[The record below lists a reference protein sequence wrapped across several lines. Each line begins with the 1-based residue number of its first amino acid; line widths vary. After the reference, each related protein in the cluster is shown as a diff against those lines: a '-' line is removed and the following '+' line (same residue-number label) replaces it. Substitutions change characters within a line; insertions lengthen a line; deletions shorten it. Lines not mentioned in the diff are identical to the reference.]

1 MTQWRV
7 RLRPSIPRSPFPPH
21 MSVKASVVVVTY
33 GQRAVT
39 ERGLNALAAAL
50 GEQLGRAWELVLV
63 DNASPDD
70 TPALLQQWSD
80 RAEVLLLER
89 NLDFA
94 GGCNAGAARARGDV
108 LVFLNNDTEVVPGAL
123 EALVEQV
130 GEPGVALAGPRL
142 LFPDGT
148 IQHAGVGFLRNALGV
163 MPQHVFHHQDG
174 MLPAVRGVYE
184 LDCVTG
190 ACLVIRREVFEQLG
204 GFDEGYRNG
213 LEDVDLCL
221 RARMAGHRVVYRGD
235 IAFVHAEGASRGAGS
250 DLWATPERLSA
261 MRSNDLRFI
270 GAWGAMLDEDV
281 ELAAATW
288 DAELH
293 EVRPT
298 PAAGPASV
306 VVEGQ
311 PGGLAPAG
319 DEARAILAACA
330 AAGPLAAARDEPFP
344 RVAPRLDPSLRALVR
359 DALGREPLPGAARIV
374 VPAGARAVHALDG
387 AVLRAGVVPA
397 GGGEPTEVWAP
408 AADVAAAF
416 AAAGLPEHRMHVVA
430 PALQPLALGEG
441 GEGVLAILPAH
452 DARACEATL
461 RALRGVPDV
470 RLLPTVAARGLARA
484 VGDSLPGAELLA
496 PCADERRFAAIAGRA
511 DVVLAADPDDLFER
525 RALIAA
531 MTGATVV
538 TTRRG
543 GPAATF
549 AGAHHDL
556 AAALAQTDTAA
567 RADRRAV
574 VLAATDPVLMG
585 ARVARLVE
593 RGALAA

>member
-1 MTQWRV
+1 VAAVVGSR
-7 RLRPSIPRSPFPPH
+7 FPPPPPK
-21 MSVKASVVVVTY
+21 MSVKASVVVVTH

-39 ERGLNALAAAL
+39 ERGLDALAAAL
-50 GEQLGRAWELVLV
+50 GDQLGHAWELVLV
-63 DNASPDD
+63 DNDSPDD

-80 RAEVLLLER
+80 RAEVLLLQR
-89 NLDFA
+89 NLNFA

-123 EALVEQV
+123 EALVAQV
-130 GEPGVALAGPRL
+130 AEPGVAIAGPRL
-142 LFPDGT
+142 LFGDGT
-148 IQHAGVGFLRNALGV
+148 IQHAGVAFLRNALGV

-174 MLPAVRGVYE
+174 MLPAARGTYE

-190 ACLVIRREVFEQLG
+190 ACLVVRRDVFEQLG

-221 RARMAGHRVVYRGD
+221 RVRMAGHRIVYRGD

-250 DLWATPERLSA
+250 DLWATPERLAA

-288 DAELH
+288 DSELH
-293 EVRPT
+293 ETRPLR
-298 PAAGPASV
+298 PAGPAGV

-330 AAGPLAAARDEPFP
+330 AGGPVVAARDEPFP
-344 RVAPRLDPSLRALVR
+344 RVAPRLDPSLRALVHE
-359 DALGREPLPGAARIV
+359 ALGREPLPGAARIV
-374 VPAGARAVHALDG
+374 VPAGSRAVHALEG
-387 AVLRAGVVPA
+387 AVLRAGVLPA
-397 GGGEPTEVWAP
+397 GGGAPTEAWA
-408 AADVAAAF
+408 AAPDVAAALV
-416 AAAGLPEHRMHVVA
+416 AAGLAERRVHIVA
-430 PALQPLALGEG
+430 PALHRVALGPG
-441 GEGVLAILPAH
+441 GRGVLAILAAH

-461 RALRGVPDV
+461 RALRDLPDV
-470 RLLPTVAARGLARA
+470 QLLPTVAARGLAEA
-484 VGDSLPGAELLA
+484 VRDALPGAELLA
-496 PCADERRFAAIAGRA
+496 PCADERRFAAIAGGA
-511 DVVLAADPDDLFER
+511 DIVLAPDMDDLFER

-531 MTGATVV
+531 ATGAAVV

-549 AGAHHDL
+549 AGARHDL
-556 AAALAQTDTAA
+556 ATA
-567 RADRRAV
+567 RAETDAAGRATRRAD
-574 VLAATDPVLMG
+574 VLAACDQALIA
-585 ARVARLVE
+585 ARVAELAG

>member
-1 MTQWRV
+1 
-7 RLRPSIPRSPFPPH
+7 
-21 MSVKASVVVVTY
+21 MSVKASVVIVTY

-39 ERGLNALAAAL
+39 ERGLEAVTGAL
-50 GEQLGRAWELVLV
+50 GAQLGRTWELVLV

-70 TPALLQQWSD
+70 TPALLREWSD
-80 RAEVLLLER
+80 RAEVLLLQD
-89 NLDFA
+89 NLNFA

-123 EALVEQV
+123 EALVDQV
-130 GEPGVALAGPRL
+130 AEPGVAIAGPRL

-163 MPQHVFHHQDG
+163 MPQHIFHHQDG
-174 MLPAVRGVYE
+174 MLPAARGTYE

-190 ACLVIRREVFEQLG
+190 ACLVIRRDVFEQLG

-281 ELAAATW
+281 ELAEATW

-298 PAAGPASV
+298 PAAGPARV
-306 VVEGQ
+306 VLEGQ

-319 DEARAILAACA
+319 DEARAIIAACT
-330 AAGPLAAARDEPFP
+330 AAGPLVAARDEPFP
-344 RVAPRLDPSLRALVR
+344 RVAPRLDPLLRALVR
-359 DALGREPLPGAARIV
+359 EALGRDPLPGAARIV
-374 VPAGARAVHALDG
+374 VPAGVRAVHALDG

-397 GGGEPTEVWAP
+397 AGGEPLEVWAAGP
-408 AADVAAAF
+408 DVAAAF
-416 AAAGLPEHRMHVVA
+416 ITAGLDARRVHIVAPPLRSVAAGA
-430 PALQPLALGEG
+430 G

-461 RALRGVPDV
+461 RSLRDVPDV
-470 RLLPTVAARGLARA
+470 RLLPTVAARGLAQA
-484 VGDSLPGAELLA
+484 VRDRLPGAELLE

-511 DVVLAADPDDLFER
+511 DVVLAADADDLFER

-531 MTGATVV
+531 ATGAMVV
-538 TTRRG
+538 TARRG

-556 AAALAQTDTAA
+556 AAAPAHADTTA
-567 RADRRAV
+567 RAERRAV
-574 VLAATDPVLMG
+574 VLAATDQALIA
-585 ARVARLVE
+585 ARVTGLVQ
-593 RGALAA
+593 RGALAAGSPSTELPHAPITRV

>member
-1 MTQWRV
+1 
-7 RLRPSIPRSPFPPH
+7 

-39 ERGLNALAAAL
+39 ERGLDALAAAL
-50 GEQLGRAWELVLV
+50 GDELGRAWELVLV

-70 TPALLQQWSD
+70 TPALLQRWSD
-80 RAEVLLLER
+80 RAEVLLLPR
-89 NLDFA
+89 NLDFG

-123 EALVEQV
+123 EALVAQV
-130 GEPGVALAGPRL
+130 AEPGVAIAGPRL

-148 IQHAGVGFLRNALGV
+148 IQHAGVAFLRNALGV

-174 MLPAVRGVYE
+174 MLPAARGTYE

-190 ACLVIRREVFEQLG
+190 ACLVVRRDVFEQLG

-221 RARMAGHRVVYRGD
+221 RARVAGHRVVYRGD

-250 DLWATPERLSA
+250 DLWATPERLAA

-293 EVRPT
+293 EIRPT
-298 PAAGPASV
+298 PAAGPANV

-359 DALGREPLPGAARIV
+359 EALGREPVAGAVRIV
-374 VPAGARAVHALDG
+374 VPAGARAVHALEG

-397 GGGEPTEVWAP
+397 GGGEPMEAWAP
-408 AADVAAAF
+408 APDVAAAL
-416 AAAGLPEHRMHVVA
+416 AAAGIDERRIHIVA
-430 PALQPLALGEG
+430 PALHPVALGPG

-452 DARACEATL
+452 DARACAATL
-461 RALRGVPDV
+461 RALRDVPDV
-470 RLLPTVAARGLARA
+470 RLLPTVAARGLAEA
-484 VGDSLPGAELLA
+484 VRDALPGAELLH
-496 PCADERRFAAIAGRA
+496 PGADERRFAALAGRA
-511 DVVLAADPDDLFER
+511 EIVLASDADDIFER
-525 RALIAA
+525 RALLAA
-531 MTGATVV
+531 ATGAAVV
-538 TTRRG
+538 TARRD

-556 AAALAQTDTAA
+556 AAARAETDVAGRATR
-567 RADRRAV
+567 RAD
-574 VLAATDPVLMG
+574 VLAACDQALIA
-585 ARVARLVE
+585 ARIVE
-593 RGALAA
+593 LAGRGALAA

>member
-1 MTQWRV
+1 
-7 RLRPSIPRSPFPPH
+7 
-21 MSVKASVVVVTY
+21 MSVRASVVVVTH

-39 ERGLNALAAAL
+39 ERGLGALAAAL
-50 GEQLGRAWELVLV
+50 GDQLGRTWELILV

-70 TPALLQQWSD
+70 TPALLRQWSD
-80 RAEVLLLER
+80 RAEVLLLQH

-123 EALVEQV
+123 EALVAQV
-130 GEPGVALAGPRL
+130 AEPGVAIAGPRL
-142 LFPDGT
+142 LFADGT

-174 MLPAVRGVYE
+174 MLPAARGTYE

-190 ACLVIRREVFEQLG
+190 ACLVMRRDVFEQLG

-293 EVRPT
+293 EIRST
-298 PAAGPASV
+298 PEAGPAGV
-306 VVEGQ
+306 VIEGQ

-330 AAGPLAAARDEPFP
+330 AAGPLVAARDEPFP

-359 DALGREPLPGAARIV
+359 DALGREPLPGATRIV
-374 VPAGARAVHALDG
+374 VPAGAGARHALDG

-397 GGGEPTEVWAP
+397 GGGDPMQAWASAP
-408 AADVAAAF
+408 DVAAALV
-416 AAAGLPEHRMHVVA
+416 AAGLDERRVHIVA
-430 PALQPLALGEG
+430 PPLQPVALGPG
-441 GEGVLAILPAH
+441 NEGVLAILPAH
-452 DARACEATL
+452 DARACAATL
-461 RALRGVPDV
+461 QALRDVPDA
-470 RLLPTVAARGLARA
+470 RLLPTVAARGLAEAVRA
-484 VGDSLPGAELLA
+484 ALPGAELLD
-496 PCADERRFAAIAGRA
+496 PCADERRFAAMAGRA
-511 DVVLAADPDDLFER
+511 GVVLATDLDDLYER

-531 MTGATVV
+531 ATGAAVV

-549 AGAHHDL
+549 AAAHHDL
-556 AAALAQTDTAA
+556 AAARAEADPAA
-567 RADRRAV
+567 RAARRAQ
-574 VLAATDPVLMG
+574 VLAACDRALIA
-585 ARVARLVE
+585 ARVADLAQ
-593 RGALAA
+593 RGAIAA

>member
-1 MTQWRV
+1 MT
-7 RLRPSIPRSPFPPH
+7 I
-21 MSVKASVVVVTY
+21 KASVIVVTH
-33 GQRAVT
+33 GQRTAT
-39 ERGLNALAAAL
+39 ERGLDALAAAL
-50 GEQLGRAWELVLV
+50 GEKLGRTWELVLV

-70 TPALLQQWSD
+70 TPALLRQWSD
-80 RAEVLLLER
+80 RAEVLLLQR

-108 LVFLNNDTEVVPGAL
+108 LVFLNNDTEVVHGAL
-123 EALVEQV
+123 EALAAQV
-130 GEPGVALAGPRL
+130 AEPGVAIAGPRL
-142 LFPDGT
+142 LFPNGT

-174 MLPAVRGVYE
+174 MLPAARGTYE

-190 ACLVIRREVFEQLG
+190 ACLVVRRAVFEQLG

-250 DLWATPERLSA
+250 ELWATPERLAA

-281 ELAAATW
+281 ELAEATW

-293 EVRPT
+293 EARPT
-298 PAAGPASV
+298 PAAGPARV
-306 VVEGQ
+306 VLEGQ

-319 DEARAILAACA
+319 DEARAIIAACT
-330 AAGPLAAARDEPFP
+330 AAGPLVAARDEPFP

-359 DALGREPLPGAARIV
+359 EALGRDPLPGAARIV
-374 VPAGARAVHALDG
+374 VPAGACAVHALDG
-387 AVLRAGVVPA
+387 AVLRAGVLPA
-397 GGGEPTEVWAP
+397 AGGEPLEVWAAGP
-408 AADVAAAF
+408 DVAAAF
-416 AAAGLPEHRMHVVA
+416 IAAGLDARRVHIVA
-430 PALQPLALGEG
+430 PPLPSVAAGAG

-461 RALRGVPDV
+461 RSLRDVRDV
-470 RLLPTVAARGLARA
+470 RLLPTVAARGLAQA
-484 VGDSLPGAELLA
+484 VRDALPGAELLE
-496 PCADERRFAAIAGRA
+496 PCADERRFAAIAGGA
-511 DVVLAADPDDLFER
+511 DVVLAADADDLFER

-531 MTGATVV
+531 ATGATVF
-538 TTRRG
+538 TARRG
-543 GPAATF
+543 GPAATV
-549 AGAHHDL
+549 AGAHDDL
-556 AAALAQTDTAA
+556 AAALAHADATA
-567 RADRRAV
+567 RADRRAA
-574 VLAATDPVLMG
+574 VLVATDQALMG
-585 ARVARLVE
+585 ARVAQLVQ

>member
-1 MTQWRV
+1 
-7 RLRPSIPRSPFPPH
+7 

-39 ERGLNALAAAL
+39 ERGLDALAAAL
-50 GEQLGRAWELVLV
+50 GDQLGRAWELVLV

-70 TPALLQQWSD
+70 TPALLRQWSD
-80 RAEVLLLER
+80 RAEVLLLPR

-94 GGCNAGAARARGDV
+94 GGCNAGAARARGEV

-123 EALVEQV
+123 EALVAQV
-130 GEPGVALAGPRL
+130 AEPGVAIAGPRL
-142 LFPDGT
+142 LFADGT

-174 MLPAVRGVYE
+174 MLPAARGTYE

-190 ACLVIRREVFEQLG
+190 ACLVVRRDVFEQLG

-250 DLWATPERLSA
+250 DLWATPERLAA

-293 EVRPT
+293 ENRPT
-298 PAAGPASV
+298 PAAGPAGV

-319 DEARAILAACA
+319 DEARAILAACS

-344 RVAPRLDPSLRALVR
+344 RVAPRLDPSLRALVHA
-359 DALGREPLPGAARIV
+359 ALGREPLPGAARIV
-374 VPAGARAVHALDG
+374 VPAGPSAVHALEG
-387 AVLRAGVVPA
+387 AVLRAGVLPAA
-397 GGGEPTEVWAP
+397 GGAPLEAWA
-408 AADVAAAF
+408 AAPDVAAALV
-416 AAAGLPEHRMHVVA
+416 AAGLDERRVHIVA
-430 PALQPLALGEG
+430 PALHPVAPGPG

-452 DARACEATL
+452 DARACAATL
-461 RALRGVPDV
+461 RALRDVPHV
-470 RLLPTVAARGLARA
+470 RLLPTVAARGLAEA
-484 VGDSLPGAELLA
+484 VRNALPGAELLG
-496 PCADERRFAAIAGRA
+496 PCADERRFSAIAGRA
-511 DVVLAADPDDLFER
+511 EIVLASDADDLFER

-531 MTGATVV
+531 ATGAAVV
-538 TTRRG
+538 TARPD

-556 AAALAQTDTAA
+556 AAARAATDAA
-567 RADRRAV
+567 GRATRRAN
-574 VLAATDPVLMG
+574 VLAACDQALIA
-585 ARVARLVE
+585 ARIVE
-593 RGALAA
+593 LAGRGALAA

>member
-1 MTQWRV
+1 
-7 RLRPSIPRSPFPPH
+7 
-21 MSVKASVVVVTY
+21 MSVKASVVVVTH

-39 ERGLNALAAAL
+39 ERGLAALAAAL
-50 GEQLGRAWELVLV
+50 GDELGRAWELVLV
-63 DNASPDD
+63 DNDSPDD
-70 TPALLQQWSD
+70 TPALLRQWSD
-80 RAEVLLLER
+80 RAEVLLLPR

-123 EALVEQV
+123 EALVAQV
-130 GEPGVALAGPRL
+130 AEPGVAIAGPRL
-142 LFPDGT
+142 LFADGT

-174 MLPAVRGVYE
+174 SLPAARGTYE

-190 ACLVIRREVFEQLG
+190 ACLAIRRDVFEQLG

-221 RARMAGHRVVYRGD
+221 RARMAGHHVVYRGD

-250 DLWATPERLSA
+250 DLWATPERLAA
-261 MRSNDLRFI
+261 MRSNDLRFL

-281 ELAAATW
+281 ELAAAMW

-293 EVRPT
+293 ETRPT
-298 PAAGPASV
+298 APAGPAAV
-306 VVEGQ
+306 MVEGQ

-319 DEARAILAACA
+319 DEARALLGACA
-330 AAGPLAAARDEPFP
+330 AAGLPAAARDQPFP
-344 RVAPRLDPSLRALVR
+344 RVAPRLDPALRALVR
-359 DALGREPLPGAARIV
+359 EALGREPVAGAVRIV
-374 VPAGARAVHALDG
+374 VPAGACAVHALEG

-397 GGGEPTEVWAP
+397 GGGEPMEVWAP
-408 AADVAAAF
+408 ARDVAAAL
-416 AAAGLPEHRMHVVA
+416 AAAGIDERRIHIVA
-430 PALQPLALGEG
+430 PTLQPVALGPG

-452 DARACEATL
+452 DVRACEATL
-461 RALRGVPDV
+461 RALRGVHDV
-470 RLLPTVAARGLARA
+470 RLLPTVASRGLVQA
-484 VGDSLPGAELLA
+484 VRDGLPGAELLD
-496 PCADERRFAAIAGRA
+496 PCADERRYAALAGRA
-511 DVVLAADPDDLFER
+511 DVVLAGDADDLFER

-531 MTGATVV
+531 ATGASVV
-538 TTRRG
+538 TTRG
-543 GPAATF
+543 DGPAASF

-556 AAALAQTDTAA
+556 AAALTQTDTAA
-567 RADRRAV
+567 RAERRAG
-574 VLAATDPVLMG
+574 VLAATDQALMG
-585 ARVARLVE
+585 ARVAQLVQ